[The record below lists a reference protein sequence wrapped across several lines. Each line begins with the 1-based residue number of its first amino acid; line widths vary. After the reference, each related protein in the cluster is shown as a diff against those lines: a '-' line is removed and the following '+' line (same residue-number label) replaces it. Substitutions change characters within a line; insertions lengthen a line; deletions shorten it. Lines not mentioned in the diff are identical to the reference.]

1 MFIFIRLCSLFTD
14 RSQKYTVIKMVKVW
28 KNTVEKEAE
37 EAIGPLPQIVS
48 PEVFPKAHLTRTA
61 CETGE
66 ACGVTQ

>member
-1 MFIFIRLCSLFTD
+1 
-14 RSQKYTVIKMVKVW
+14 MVKVW